1 MKMKR
6 QTIEKTIRKKMEAWL
21 DTITDEKLA
30 KRIEKGLCVSGGC
43 IASML
48 LGEKVNDYDV
58 YLSDIDLVKDVAK
71 YYTKSVG
78 DIRILDG
85 REKEKYIQEQKD
97 VFGTDVEETVDTGAV
112 VAIRTLKEDQIKLFI
127 KGGGGIGLAQESDET
142 KDKYVLLFASP
153 NALTLSD
160 GVQVVL
166 RFYGDHTEIHKTYD
180 FVHAT
185 NYFTMEE
192 GLVTNTRALECLLS
206 RTLIYQGSRY
216 PLTSVIRSKKFI
228 NRGFTISAGEYLK
241 MLFQISLLDLTNF
254 DVLEEQLIGVDVAY
268 FTMLIR
274 ALRNIEGKE
283 EFTLTSAYLN
293 EILDRI
299 FNGKKADDDEL

>member
-1 MKMKR
+1 MKR
-6 QTIEKTIRKKMEAWL
+6 QTIERTIRKKMEAWL
-21 DTITDEKLA
+21 DTITDEELA
-30 KRIEKGLCVSGGC
+30 KRIKKGLCVSGGC

-58 YLSDIDLVKDVAK
+58 YLSDIDLVKDVAR

-78 DIRILDG
+78 GIRILDG
-85 REKEKYIQEQKD
+85 RKKEKYIQAQKD
-97 VFGTDVEETVDTGAV
+97 LYGVDVEKEKDNGAV
-112 VAIRTLKEDQIKLFI
+112 IAIRTLKEDQIKLFI
-127 KGGGGIGLAQESDET
+127 DGGGGLVVEKESDDT
-142 KDKYVLLFASP
+142 KDRYVLLFASP

-192 GLVTNTRALECLLS
+192 GLVMNARALECLLS
-206 RTLIYQGSRY
+206 RTLIYRGSMY

-241 MLFQISLLDLTNF
+241 MMFQISLLDLTNF

-268 FTMLIR
+268 FTLLIR
-274 ALRNIEGKE
+274 ALRNVEGKE

-293 EILDRI
+293 EIIDRI